1 MLKIFREP
9 NFARSGDPLLT
20 MMWDLPCLDMMD
32 GTRDHN
38 TADPSPESRISW
50 TGYDLAVSSPQQIVD
65 LGGRVSGADVFLVAI
80 PKAGVFV
87 GSEYGDAGNRSL
99 GAAHVAQLANGTIAA
114 EAGYQTFTAV
124 PIRDADD
131 AQIGTIVTLYRD
143 DREMSDEDISTLKL
157 LASAASTAR

>member
-1 MLKIFREP
+1 MD
-9 NFARSGDPLLT
+9 DP
-20 MMWDLPCLDMMD
+20 
-32 GTRDHN
+32 RDHN
-38 TADPSPESRISW
+38 EADSFPEPRISW
-50 TGYDLAVSSPQQIVD
+50 TGHDALAVSSPQQIVD

-87 GSEYGDAGNRSL
+87 GSEYADAGNRSL
-99 GAAHVAQLANGTIAA
+99 GAAEVAQLANGTIAA

-124 PIRDADD
+124 PIRDAND

>member
-1 MLKIFREP
+1 
-9 NFARSGDPLLT
+9 
-20 MMWDLPCLDMMD
+20 MMD

-38 TADPSPESRISW
+38 RTDPSPESRISW
-50 TGYDLAVSSPQQIVD
+50 KGYDLAASSPQQIVD
-65 LGGRVSGADVFLVAI
+65 LGSRVSGADVCLVAI
-80 PKAGVFV
+80 PKSGVFV

-99 GAAHVAQLANGTIAA
+99 GAAEVAQLANGTIAA
-114 EAGYQTFTAV
+114 EAGYHTFTAV

-131 AQIGTIVTLYRD
+131 VQIGAIVTLYRD